1 MTLTLEEE
9 QQRERVIQGITEM
22 LKINPFRFEFR
33 VKKKPTGIKVIY
45 EVTQEQLNE
54 MMNQM
59 KQDWEKKKP

>member
-1 MTLTLEEE
+1 MTLELEEE

-22 LKINPFRFEFR
+22 LKVNPFTFEFK
-33 VKKKPTGIKVIY
+33 VKKKPAGIKVIY

-54 MMNQM
+54 MINQV

>member
-1 MTLTLEEE
+1 MTQEEE

-22 LKINPFRFEFR
+22 LKVNPFTFEFK

-45 EVTQEQLNE
+45 EVKQEQLNKI
-54 MMNQM
+54 MNQV

>member
-1 MTLTLEEE
+1 MEQEEE

-22 LKINPFRFEFR
+22 LKINPFTFEFK
-33 VKKKPTGIKVIY
+33 VKKNPKGIKVTY

>member
-1 MTLTLEEE
+1 MTLEEE

-22 LKINPFRFEFR
+22 LKINPFTFEFK

-54 MMNQM
+54 AMNQA